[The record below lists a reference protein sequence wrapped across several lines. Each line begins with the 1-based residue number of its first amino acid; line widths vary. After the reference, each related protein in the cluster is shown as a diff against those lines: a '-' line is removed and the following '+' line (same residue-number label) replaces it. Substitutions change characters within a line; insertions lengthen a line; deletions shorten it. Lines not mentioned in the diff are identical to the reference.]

1 MKTTNFPLIHQQ
13 SHNLKQTGRR
23 RKKEWKDNAWAAAV
37 EKKRQHVVL
46 VPILFFPSTKVLR
59 RTLPALLCLY
69 NWKCNASDY
78 IDLGMGGRGG
88 GGRFGPGK
96 EMISRDGAGGRRRR
110 EVPGK
115 LWKEAGAPLR
125 YISKLK
131 LSTDEL
137 RSYSW
142 AEFEINLVFN
152 QTKEAEPNWPRLV
165 TFSLQSRI

>member
-1 MKTTNFPLIHQQ
+1 MLGQQLWRKRGSTSFWFPSCSFPLP
-13 SHNLKQTGRR
+13 RFYA
-23 RKKEWKDNAWAAAV
+23 E
-37 EKKRQHVVL
+37 
-46 VPILFFPSTKVLR
+46 PSQ
-59 RTLPALLCLY
+59 LCSA
-69 NWKCNASDY
+69 CTIESEQRNASDY